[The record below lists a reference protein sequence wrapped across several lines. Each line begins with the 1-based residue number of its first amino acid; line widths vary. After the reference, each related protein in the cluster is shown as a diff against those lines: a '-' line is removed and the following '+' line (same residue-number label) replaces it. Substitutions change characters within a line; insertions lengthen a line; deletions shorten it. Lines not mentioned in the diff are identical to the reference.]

1 MTSMEL
7 LNILNAIRDSYI
19 LEARAMGSKKKT
31 KMVPPGSGSPAEK
44 TLPLPSEKSLGRY
57 QAKEPRKRKKNGL
70 KRLLVLSAAAG
81 ILLAVLAGRGII
93 AGWGD
98 YFEIFRNRTENPY
111 QYTQPTETAQA
122 NTETTTTQTEP
133 NDLESARENRLNQD
147 NVLFDAIFVPMAESQ
162 VEPNFDALKVAVSEK
177 GFSWLDEA
185 GVTLIRDQ
193 SNPDSYIRAEPS
205 YETGSKQ
212 IGKLVYATLL
222 GEEERQ
228 VSVTNLVGEEPN
240 FYIDVNQFGEGTP
253 VSSLE
258 EIREYLN
265 SEPAPAND
273 NEEDSDSTPGV
284 VDNLFVPIAD
294 SIIGK
299 DAASI
304 KLVLEDLGYN
314 YYNGETYFYIYDP
327 ANPDHYLYG
336 SPFLLADTDEIDI
349 LGVCVS
355 TPKGDVSAEIF
366 YFKDPIEYYID
377 ATKLDSRTQVESLKE
392 IKDYLNQR

>member
-19 LEARAMGSKKKT
+19 LEARAMGNKKKP
-31 KMVPPGSGSPAEK
+31 KMVPPDSGSPAEK
-44 TLPLPSEKSLGRY
+44 PLPVPSEKSLGRY
-57 QAKEPRKRKKNGL
+57 QAKEPRKRKKNGM
-70 KRLLVLSAAAG
+70 KNFLVLSAAAG
-81 ILLAVLAGRGII
+81 LLLAVLAGRGII
-93 AGWGD
+93 AGWAD
-98 YFEIFRNRTENPY
+98 YFETFLNRTENPY
-111 QYTQPTETAQA
+111 QYTQPTETTQA
-122 NTETTTTQTEP
+122 YTETTTTQTEP
-133 NDLESARENRLNQD
+133 NDLETAQENHSNQD

-162 VEPNFDALKVAVSEK
+162 VEPNFDALKVAVSEH

-193 SNPDSYIRAEPS
+193 SNPDSYIRAEAS

-212 IGKLVYATLL
+212 IDKLVYATLL

-265 SEPAPAND
+265 SEPAPTNV

-284 VDNLFVPIAD
+284 VDNLFIPIAD
-294 SIIGK
+294 GIIGK

-304 KLVLEDLGYN
+304 KLLLEDLGYN

-336 SPFLLADTDEIDI
+336 SPFLLTDTDEIDI

-355 TPKGDVSAEIF
+355 TPEGDVSAEIF